1 MESAKLN
8 KWAELLLDTG
18 RRNPL
23 IHFKDTKSSTA
34 EVLIPDMYRL
44 FDKIDH
50 GISFEV
56 CAPAEDEE
64 TADDVKDIQAEAQDI
79 PEEEQ
84 KEADVAVPEEEQKQA
99 HSEEAIRDV
108 REIYRQKYA
117 SNIKNKIKCFYIIRA
132 I

>member
-84 KEADVAVPEEEQKQA
+84 KEADVAAPEEEQKTGA
-99 HSEEAIRDV
+99 FLK
-108 REIYRQKYA
+108 RQYAMYGKYIGR
-117 SNIKNKIKCFYIIRA
+117 SMLPI
-132 I
+132 